1 MTESQRYD
9 SHTEKR
15 MSSKEEDADEKTTAS
30 MTSSNNT
37 SEDKVDTTISM
48 MTEGTCFFFIFIP
61 DDSMRKRDDVD
72 VGPTGTDIAAMI
84 DDDVP
89 PLPPEGEEEK
99 EEEVEKI
106 PPASTRTKHDWI
118 IYAPHWTAPKK
129 EYGSFFIEAK
139 QKTFLKD
146 RPDMSWTLKDHE
158 KIECVKGRKYE
169 IESELIAVENEFLH
183 KKIVLVKDSILDQ

>member
-1 MTESQRYD
+1 
-9 SHTEKR
+9 
-15 MSSKEEDADEKTTAS
+15 
-30 MTSSNNT
+30 
-37 SEDKVDTTISM
+37 
-48 MTEGTCFFFIFIP
+48 
-61 DDSMRKRDDVD
+61 
-72 VGPTGTDIAAMI
+72 MI
-84 DDDVP
+84 DDAVP
-89 PLPPEGEEEK
+89 SLPPGGEEEKDEEEK
-99 EEEVEKI
+99 EEKEEEKI

-118 IYAPHWTAPKK
+118 IYAPHWTAPKR